1 MGGNNQI
8 KIPSSTKNL
17 AAIRKFVE
25 DKALEMGFDPTLT
38 NQIVLSVDEACT
50 NIIKYTH
57 KFNESE
63 SIELKIDT
71 NGKQIKITI
80 NYHGDSFDPNNA
92 NEPDMEKYFE
102 KFQVGGLGIPLM
114 RKFMND
120 IVYIHKKPDYNSLIL
135 TKVLP

>member
-1 MGGNNQI
+1 MGGNNKI
-8 KIPSSTKNL
+8 KIQSSTKNL
-17 AAIRKFVE
+17 AKIRNFVE
-25 DKALEMGFDPTLT
+25 EKAMEMGFDTTLT

-57 KFNESE
+57 KFDESKQ
-63 SIELKIDT
+63 IELKVDM

-80 NYHGDSFDPNNA
+80 NYHGSSFDPNNA
-92 NEPDMEKYFE
+92 DEPDMNKYFE

>member
-17 AAIRKFVE
+17 ATIRKFVE

>member
-17 AAIRKFVE
+17 ATIRKFVE

-120 IVYIHKKPDYNSLIL
+120 IVYIHKKL
-135 TKVLP
+135 TRTRPI

>member
-135 TKVLP
+135 TKILP

>member
-80 NYHGDSFDPNNA
+80 NYHGDSFDPKNA